1 MRPLL
6 SVLIVLACAS
16 LSAQATPAAN
26 PATAPTIDQGLAT
39 LRAGQPKEALDIFQ
53 QVLAADPKNA
63 VADLYAATAAME
75 EYNGTL
81 AVQYAEKAREL
92 DPKSWKIHTTLV
104 AAYAAAGMKAQRDQ
118 ERATLAE
125 LHANGAP
132 DARKANGFLLE
143 MFPVGSARVDAI
155 QYFQPVG
162 KFHTYYRFIVHPA
175 GGAAPQEIEV
185 QSNDFDQKSWAGAHP
200 AEAAAGERQFQL
212 TDAAGVKDY
221 RMFSGKADYDAIRGM
236 VAEILKTRSA
246 Q

>member
-92 DPKSWKIHTTLV
+92 DP
-104 AAYAAAGMKAQRDQ
+104 
-118 ERATLAE
+118 
-125 LHANGAP
+125 
-132 DARKANGFLLE
+132 
-143 MFPVGSARVDAI
+143 
-155 QYFQPVG
+155 
-162 KFHTYYRFIVHPA
+162 
-175 GGAAPQEIEV
+175 
-185 QSNDFDQKSWAGAHP
+185 
-200 AEAAAGERQFQL
+200 
-212 TDAAGVKDY
+212 
-221 RMFSGKADYDAIRGM
+221 
-236 VAEILKTRSA
+236 
-246 Q
+246 